1 MMFYATEKLFIN
13 VWTFWVLKNNN
24 FLTIDFHVKLM
35 SLKDGIVFWTII
47 SYYETKARV
56 SFYRCL
62 WNTFEGNVG
71 FKEYFTYVRTLL
83 TYFNNRGSFRISS
96 CYLFYYRIEFDS
108 LTNNN
113 RDWGNRKAFKAIG
126 VQLDGEFCYNM
137 TTRYGCYCCKALH
150 LRCLRGPGYDL
161 QV

>member
-1 MMFYATEKLFIN
+1 
-13 VWTFWVLKNNN
+13 
-24 FLTIDFHVKLM
+24 M

-47 SYYETKARV
+47 PNYETKARV

-62 WNTFEGNVG
+62 WNTYKGNVG
-71 FKEYFTYVRTLL
+71 FKEYFRYVRTLL

-113 RDWGNRKAFKAIG
+113 WDWGNRKAFKAIG
-126 VQLDGEFCYNM
+126 VQLGPSHASKIESFATIWQQDTVVIVAKLSISDVWGVLAMIY
-137 TTRYGCYCCKALH
+137 RYKGSLKF
-150 LRCLRGPGYDL
+150 DS
-161 QV
+161 